1 MANTQHVQFSDENGD
16 IYYLENQ
23 TEDVR
28 DTSGKPL
35 SNGGDLS
42 EASVKFTA
50 DTTRKLP
57 QSGGRFKAF
66 LGSIVKYLSDL
77 GAAAFMSVANND
89 TTNRSDMLSTAQV
102 AYQHGKEIDQ
112 LNSEIQEMPS
122 EIWHM
127 ITDSNGTMHFNDIYL
142 CNDKIYIYVSDNGYL
157 TIRVPNNNGYVYFG
171 FHPDGIY
178 LDGSK
183 ICP

>member
-1 MANTQHVQFSDENGD
+1 MLMRYER
-16 IYYLENQ
+16 IC
-23 TEDVR
+23 DV
-28 DTSGKPL
+28 SEL
-35 SNGGDLS
+35 S
-42 EASVKFTA
+42 
-50 DTTRKLP
+50 
-57 QSGGRFKAF
+57 
-66 LGSIVKYLSDL
+66 
-77 GAAAFMSVANND
+77 
-89 TTNRSDMLSTAQV
+89 
-102 AYQHGKEIDQ
+102 
-112 LNSEIQEMPS
+112 SEIQEMPS